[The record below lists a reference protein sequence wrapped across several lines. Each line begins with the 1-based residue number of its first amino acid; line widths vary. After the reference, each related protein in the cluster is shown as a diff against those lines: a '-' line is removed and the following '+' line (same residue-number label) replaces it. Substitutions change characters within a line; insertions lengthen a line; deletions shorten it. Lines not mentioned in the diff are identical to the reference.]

1 MKKRL
6 ILALFLPLVCA
17 SQALATTAPENQPT
31 HNAQRLSE
39 ETLDT
44 LLAPIALYPDTLVTH
59 ILIASTYPLQ
69 VIEADRWR
77 QDNQSLEGDAL
88 ERALEN
94 ADWDPSVK
102 ALVPF
107 TDVLRHM
114 SDDLGWL
121 QNLGDAVITNEDWVL
136 DRVQALRLQARQSGN
151 LQSNDYQQVSTEDK
165 IIVIESRQP
174 EVVYI
179 PYYDTHHVYGHWH
192 YHSQPVFWPTSVRI
206 ALGHRI
212 YWGPR
217 VSISAGF
224 YFGNIWWPER
234 HIIIRSTPSRHYV
247 RPHYPTK
254 RYSVK
259 EYHRW
264 QHNVGNRH
272 ARYSQRVATHKP
284 AIVKQH
290 RSLDNAARHRELYT
304 RTQAGSS
311 YRIDGGKQ
319 GKPLQRESKGQKP
332 VKYSQDAKQLKQRL
346 QSHENNPG
354 NRSLPK
360 NVVRAPKEQ
369 ARGGMPGYKQRE
381 FAPAERQQPVRQQPQ
396 ERTLHKERKWVNKAP
411 SHSQRPQQAYSK
423 PSQQRPVKQSQSRPA
438 ARDHAQK
445 PRVKRE
451 H

>member
-6 ILALFLPLVCA
+6 ILALFVPLICTGQV
-17 SQALATTAPENQPT
+17 LATTAPEDQPT
-31 HNAQRLSE
+31 YNTQRLSE

-69 VIEADRWR
+69 IIEADRWR

-88 ERALEN
+88 ELALEN
-94 ADWDPSVK
+94 TDWDPSVK

-107 TDVLRHM
+107 TDILRPM

-121 QNLGDAVITNEDWVL
+121 QNLGDAVLTNEDWVL
-136 DRVQALRLQARQSGN
+136 DRVQALRLQAHQSGN

-174 EVVYI
+174 QVVYI
-179 PYYDTHHVYGHWH
+179 PYYDPRHVYGHWH

-264 QHNVGNRH
+264 QHNVDSRH

-311 YRIDGGKQ
+311 YRTDGNKQ
-319 GKPLQRESKGQKP
+319 GKPLQREHQGQQP
-332 VKYSQDAKQLKQRL
+332 VKHSQDAKQLKQRL
-346 QSHENNPG
+346 QSHENNYG

-360 NVVRAPKEQ
+360 NRLRVSEQQVRGDKSAN
-369 ARGGMPGYKQRE
+369 KQQK
-381 FAPAERQQPVRQQPQ
+381 FAPAEQQPVRQQPQ
-396 ERTLHKERKWVNKAP
+396 ERTVHKERTRIDKAP
-411 SHSQRPQQAYSK
+411 SHSQRPQKAYSK
-423 PSQQRPVKQSQSRPA
+423 PGQQRPVKQSYSRPTQ
-438 ARDHAQK
+438 RDHAQK

>member
-6 ILALFLPLVCA
+6 ILALFVPLICTGQV
-17 SQALATTAPENQPT
+17 LATTAPEDQPT
-31 HNAQRLSE
+31 YNTQRLSE

-69 VIEADRWR
+69 IIEADRWR

-88 ERALEN
+88 ELALEN
-94 ADWDPSVK
+94 TDWDPSVK

-107 TDVLRHM
+107 TDILRPM

-121 QNLGDAVITNEDWVL
+121 QNLGDAVLTNEDWVL
-136 DRVQALRLQARQSGN
+136 DRVQALRLQAHQSGN

-174 EVVYI
+174 QVVYI
-179 PYYDTHHVYGHWH
+179 PYYDTRHVYGHWH
-192 YHSQPVFWPTSVRI
+192 YHSQSVLWPTSVRI

-264 QHNVGNRH
+264 QHNVDSRH

-311 YRIDGGKQ
+311 YRTDGNKQ
-319 GKPLQRESKGQKP
+319 GKPLQREHQGQQP
-332 VKYSQDAKQLKQRL
+332 VKHSQDAKQLKQRL
-346 QSHENNPG
+346 QSHENNYG

-360 NVVRAPKEQ
+360 NRLRVSEQQVRGDKSAN
-369 ARGGMPGYKQRE
+369 KQQK
-381 FAPAERQQPVRQQPQ
+381 FAPAEQQPVRQQPQ
-396 ERTLHKERKWVNKAP
+396 ERTVHKERTRIDKAP
-411 SHSQRPQQAYSK
+411 SHSQRPQKAYSK
-423 PSQQRPVKQSQSRPA
+423 PSQQHPVKQSHSRPA

>member
-6 ILALFLPLVCA
+6 ILALFVPLICTGQV
-17 SQALATTAPENQPT
+17 LATTAPEDQPIYNT
-31 HNAQRLSE
+31 QRLSE

-77 QDNQSLEGDAL
+77 QNNQSLEGDAL
-88 ERALEN
+88 ELALEN
-94 ADWDPSVK
+94 TDWDPSVK

-107 TDVLRHM
+107 TDILRHM

-121 QNLGDAVITNEDWVL
+121 QNLGDAVLTNEDWVL
-136 DRVQALRLQARQSGN
+136 DRVQALRLQAHQSGN

-179 PYYDTHHVYGHWH
+179 PYYDTRHVYGHWH

-234 HIIIRSTPSRHYV
+234 HIVIRSTPVRHYV
-247 RPHYPTK
+247 RPVYHAK
-254 RYSVK
+254 RSSVR

-304 RTQAGSS
+304 RTQAGNS
-311 YRIDGGKQ
+311 YRIDSSKQ
-319 GKPLQRESKGQKP
+319 GKPLQREPKGQKTI
-332 VKYSQDAKQLKQRL
+332 KYSQDAKQLKQRL
-346 QSHENNPG
+346 KSHDNNQGNYRQPEN
-354 NRSLPK
+354 RL
-360 NVVRAPKEQ
+360 RAPEEQ
-369 ARGGMPGYKQRE
+369 ARGGKPGSKQRE
-381 FAPAERQQPVRQQPQ
+381 FAPAERQQPARQQPQ
-396 ERTLHKERKWVNKAP
+396 ERTVHKERKWVNKAP
-411 SHSQRPQQAYSK
+411 SHSQRPQKAYSK
-423 PSQQRPVKQSQSRPA
+423 PSQQRPVKQSHSRPA

>member
-6 ILALFLPLVCA
+6 ILALFVPLICTGQV
-17 SQALATTAPENQPT
+17 LATTAPEDQPT
-31 HNAQRLSE
+31 YNTQRLSE

-107 TDVLRHM
+107 TDVLNHM
-114 SDDLGWL
+114 SDDLSWL
-121 QNLGDAVITNEDWVL
+121 QHLGDAVITNEDWVL
-136 DRVQALRLQARQSGN
+136 DRVQALRLQARQSGT
-151 LQSNDYQQVSTEDK
+151 LQSNDYQQVSTENK
-165 IIVIESRQP
+165 VIVIESRQP
-174 EVVYI
+174 EVVYV
-179 PYYDTHHVYGHWH
+179 PYYDTRHVYGHWH
-192 YHSQPVFWPTSVRI
+192 YASQPVFWPTTVRI

-234 HIIIRSTPSRHYV
+234 HIIIRSTPSHRYV
-247 RPHYPTK
+247 RPHYRAK

-272 ARYSQRVATHKP
+272 ARYSQRVVTHKP

-290 RSLDNAARHRELYT
+290 RSLNTAAKHRELYT
-304 RTQAGSS
+304 RTHAAGSYS
-311 YRIDGGKQ
+311 VNGDKRGKLAQ
-319 GKPLQRESKGQKP
+319 QNSPQQKP
-332 VKYSQDAKQLKQRL
+332 RKYSQDATQLKQRL
-346 QSHENNPG
+346 KSHDNG
-354 NRSLPK
+354 NRGQQRDLVK
-360 NVVRAPKEQ
+360 APKEQ
-369 ARGGMPGYKQRE
+369 ARGGQPGHKQRE
-381 FAPAERQQPVRQQPQ
+381 FAPAERQKPLRQKPQ
-396 ERTLHKERKWVNKAP
+396 ERAVKQERKWVNKAP
-411 SHSQRPQQAYSK
+411 AQSQRSQKAYSE
-423 PSQQRPVKQSQSRPA
+423 PRQSRPVKQSHSRPA
-438 ARDHAQK
+438 SRDHAQK

>member
-6 ILALFLPLVCA
+6 ILALFVPLICTGQV
-17 SQALATTAPENQPT
+17 LATTAPEDQPT
-31 HNAQRLSE
+31 YNTQRLSE

-69 VIEADRWR
+69 IIEADRWR

-88 ERALEN
+88 ELALEN
-94 ADWDPSVK
+94 TDWDPSVK

-107 TDVLRHM
+107 TDILRPM

-121 QNLGDAVITNEDWVL
+121 QNLGDAVLTNEDWVL
-136 DRVQALRLQARQSGN
+136 DRVQALRLQAHQSGN

-174 EVVYI
+174 QVVYI
-179 PYYDTHHVYGHWH
+179 PYYDTRHVYGHWH

-224 YFGNIWWPER
+224 YFGNIWWRER

-264 QHNVGNRH
+264 QHNVDSRH

-311 YRIDGGKQ
+311 YRTDGNKQ
-319 GKPLQRESKGQKP
+319 GKPLQREHQGQQP
-332 VKYSQDAKQLKQRL
+332 VKHSQDAKQLKQRL
-346 QSHENNPG
+346 QSHENNYG

-360 NVVRAPKEQ
+360 NRLRVSEQQVRGDKSAN
-369 ARGGMPGYKQRE
+369 KQQK
-381 FAPAERQQPVRQQPQ
+381 FAPAEQQPVRQQPQ
-396 ERTLHKERKWVNKAP
+396 ERTVHKEHTRIDKAP
-411 SHSQRPQQAYSK
+411 SHSQRPQKAYSK
-423 PSQQRPVKQSQSRPA
+423 PGQQRPVKQSYSRPTQ
-438 ARDHAQK
+438 RDHAQK

>member
-6 ILALFLPLVCA
+6 ILALFVPLICTGQV
-17 SQALATTAPENQPT
+17 LATTAPEDQPT
-31 HNAQRLSE
+31 YNTQRLSE

-69 VIEADRWR
+69 IIEADRWR

-88 ERALEN
+88 ELALEN
-94 ADWDPSVK
+94 TDWDPSVK

-107 TDVLRHM
+107 TDILRPM

-121 QNLGDAVITNEDWVL
+121 QNLGDAVLTNEDWVL
-136 DRVQALRLQARQSGN
+136 DRVQALRLQAHQSGN

-165 IIVIESRQP
+165 FIVIESRQP
-174 EVVYI
+174 QVVYI
-179 PYYDTHHVYGHWH
+179 PYYDTRHVYGHWH

-264 QHNVGNRH
+264 QHNVDSRH

-311 YRIDGGKQ
+311 YRTDGNKQ
-319 GKPLQRESKGQKP
+319 GKPLQREHQGQQP
-332 VKYSQDAKQLKQRL
+332 VKHSQDAKQLKQRL
-346 QSHENNPG
+346 QSHENNYG

-360 NVVRAPKEQ
+360 NRLRVSEQQVRGDKSAN
-369 ARGGMPGYKQRE
+369 KQQK
-381 FAPAERQQPVRQQPQ
+381 FAPADQQPVRQQPQ
-396 ERTLHKERKWVNKAP
+396 ERTVHKERTRIDKAP
-411 SHSQRPQQAYSK
+411 SHSQRPQKAYSK
-423 PSQQRPVKQSQSRPA
+423 PGQQRPVKQSYSRPTQ
-438 ARDHAQK
+438 RDHAQK

>member
-136 DRVQALRLQARQSGN
+136 DRVQALRLLARQSGN
-151 LQSNDYQQVSTEDK
+151 LQSND
-165 IIVIESRQP
+165 
-174 EVVYI
+174 
-179 PYYDTHHVYGHWH
+179 
-192 YHSQPVFWPTSVRI
+192 
-206 ALGHRI
+206 
-212 YWGPR
+212 
-217 VSISAGF
+217 
-224 YFGNIWWPER
+224 
-234 HIIIRSTPSRHYV
+234 
-247 RPHYPTK
+247 
-254 RYSVK
+254 
-259 EYHRW
+259 
-264 QHNVGNRH
+264 
-272 ARYSQRVATHKP
+272 
-284 AIVKQH
+284 
-290 RSLDNAARHRELYT
+290 
-304 RTQAGSS
+304 
-311 YRIDGGKQ
+311 
-319 GKPLQRESKGQKP
+319 
-332 VKYSQDAKQLKQRL
+332 
-346 QSHENNPG
+346 
-354 NRSLPK
+354 
-360 NVVRAPKEQ
+360 
-369 ARGGMPGYKQRE
+369 
-381 FAPAERQQPVRQQPQ
+381 
-396 ERTLHKERKWVNKAP
+396 
-411 SHSQRPQQAYSK
+411 
-423 PSQQRPVKQSQSRPA
+423 
-438 ARDHAQK
+438 
-445 PRVKRE
+445 
-451 H
+451 